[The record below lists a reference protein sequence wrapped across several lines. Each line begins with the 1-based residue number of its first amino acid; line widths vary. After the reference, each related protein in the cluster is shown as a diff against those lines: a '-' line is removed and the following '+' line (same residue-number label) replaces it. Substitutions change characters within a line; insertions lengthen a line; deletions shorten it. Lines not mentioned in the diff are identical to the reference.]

1 MPKKK
6 KRVGIIGCGNIA
18 GLNELDPYREKPC
31 THIGAY
37 RRRKDVSIVGCC
49 DIKLKQARLFANKFN
64 IVFFTNSISELLE
77 KKIDVL
83 SICAPYKFNY
93 SLIKKIAQSKNIP
106 KKILLE
112 KPIAQNLASAKKIVK
127 LCKNNNIKLYVNNR
141 RLSAFY
147 QIFKKILKTKFNNN
161 ILSLSA
167 WCSSGMHAI
176 GIHMVDLLR
185 DICGEVKSIYAIK
198 EKEIIKK
205 LPYSRNFTV
214 EDPRFN
220 VFFEFKNGLSGAL
233 FNSAKSDYTFFELEV
248 ICKSGKLRATD
259 NGNRLFYQKKITPNT
274 STLSYRLG
282 DEKEIKV
289 QPKPLF
295 KILIDEVLDG
305 NYKKTLIKS
314 NEALKSYQL
323 IELMKKSSKTKK
335 IQLVKP
341 INL

>member
-49 DIKLKQARLFANKFN
+49 DIKLKQARLFAKKFN

-289 QPKPLF
+289 QSKPLF